1 MELLPAPAL
10 LRVRERPVAHRATG
24 TARVFGAVSPIEP
37 LDQGDDTSRC
47 ASSLTRSDAQPR
59 AFRWQQLAKLGSLVA
74 QTEAQG
80 RYAGFD
86 E

>member
-47 ASSLTRSDAQPR
+47 ASSLTGSDAQPAHSAGR
-59 AFRWQQLAKLGSLVA
+59 NSQNSGHWKRRHQRKGVA
-74 QTEAQG
+74 QVSTN
-80 RYAGFD
+80 
-86 E
+86 